1 MAHAEITSQPTTATG
16 TSGGTL
22 QLGPVIWKYIP
33 GNQSTVSWYKNG
45 VLMPILIP
53 PMIASRGSGG
63 IAPYMGS
70 YILQIPN
77 CEGKDAGS
85 YVLRIQDTAPDTG
98 YTDSAPIVATVTDE
112 DCVDARI
119 DRNLMN
125 TLKSIHTF
133 NGYKTIIGTVERP
146 RKSLSINNRYP
157 YTLMIQMEP
166 DDVDQWANL
175 RDDCLNYI
183 IWFLDGQSDANET
196 VNGEFMYRLRNVA
209 ADIAKALMIDPTRGG
224 LAQNTKC
231 VRNGFGFFMEPP
243 NVMEP
248 GAYVLIEIERVLNP
262 NNPYNFIP

>member
-1 MAHAEITSQPTTATG
+1 MAIATITTQPTTASAVGGATLTLGTITWTG
-16 TSGGTL
+16 
-22 QLGPVIWKYIP
+22 IP
-33 GNQSTVSWYKNG
+33 GNASTISWYKDG
-45 VLMPILIP
+45 QLVSFPVP
-53 PMIASRGSGG
+53 PCIITKGSGSIG
-63 IAPYMGS
+63 PGFGS
-70 YILQIPN
+70 INVKITN
-77 CEGKDAGS
+77 CEVKDAGS
-85 YVLRIQDTAPDTG
+85 YVLRIENTAPDVG
-98 YTDSAPIVATVTDE
+98 HVDSAPIVATVTDG

-119 DRNLMN
+119 DRNMIN
-125 TLKSIHTF
+125 TLKSIAVY
-133 NGYKTIIGTVERP
+133 NGYNTEIGTVERP
-146 RKSLSINNRYP
+146 RKTLSINGRYP

-183 IWFLDGQSDANET
+183 IWFLDGKSDDNET
-196 VNGEFMYRLRNVA
+196 ANGEFMYRLRNVA
-209 ADIAKALMIDPTRGG
+209 ADITKALMVDPTRGG